1 MNFQLN
7 VQFAVNLSK
16 NVKNMNR
23 VKKYHVTT
31 RLEGLFGK
39 NYKEQIQV
47 GKKFWWFFDGNS
59 QVFKLTNQHW
69 NKLEIT
75 YIRAG
80 VVFYAVE
87 NVTGEFHFEIDSIM
101 AMQLEPEFL
110 DPQKDL
116 GATIDHLEMFYFNS
130 ERTQIINFENTE
142 YYG

>member
-1 MNFQLN
+1 MN
-7 VQFAVNLSK
+7 K
-16 NVKNMNR
+16 
-23 VKKYHVTT
+23 VKKYNVTT

-39 NYKEQIQV
+39 NYKEHIQV

-59 QVFKLTNQHW
+59 QVFKLTQQHW

-80 VVFYAVE
+80 VVFYTIE
-87 NVTGEFHFEIDSIM
+87 HIDDEYHFEIDSIM

-116 GATIDHLEMFYFNS
+116 GSTVEYLEKFYFNS

>member
-1 MNFQLN
+1 
-7 VQFAVNLSK
+7 
-16 NVKNMNR
+16 MNR
-23 VKKYHVTT
+23 VKKYNVTT
-31 RLEGLFGK
+31 RLEGLFGNK
-39 NYKEQIQV
+39 YKEQIQV

-80 VVFYAVE
+80 VVFYTIE
-87 NVTGEFHFEIDSIM
+87 NVDDEFHFEIDSIM

-110 DPQKDL
+110 DPKKDL

-130 ERTQIINFENTE
+130 ERTQVINFENTE